1 MMYRKTALLSV
12 LLAFAMILSYI
23 ESLVPFYFG
32 APGIKLGLA
41 NLVVVL
47 LLYLFGWKEALSI
60 NLLRIVLSGF
70 LFGNLYAILYSLA
83 GGILSFCVMLVI
95 KKMPRFSIVSV
106 SICGAVSHNIG
117 QILVAMVVVQTAA
130 IAYYIPVLLLA
141 GLMTG
146 FLIGTIALQV
156 EKRIR
161 KLQGTEI

>member
-1 MMYRKTALLSV
+1 MYRKTALLSV